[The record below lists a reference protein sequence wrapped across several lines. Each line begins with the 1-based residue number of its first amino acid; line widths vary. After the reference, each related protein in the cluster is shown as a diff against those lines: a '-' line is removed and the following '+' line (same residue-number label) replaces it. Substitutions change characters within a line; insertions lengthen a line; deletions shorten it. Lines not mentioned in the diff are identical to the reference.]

1 MTEAEKSE
9 AREFVKEILSGV
21 FQIQLHSSLKAVSY
35 THLVRHRFH

>member
-21 FQIQLHSSLKAVSY
+21 FQIQLHSSL
-35 THLVRHRFH
+35 